1 MPTDKSIYSHR
12 DDDPHLTDDD
22 LAEKVLRFIRYATF
36 VDTSGISVMAL
47 GGMVVLSGNV
57 AEEPD
62 IACAG
67 EAAASVI
74 GVSGVENRLTVRPDE
89 STD

>member
-1 MPTDKSIYSHR
+1 MSTEKTIYSHR

-22 LAEKVLRFIRYATF
+22 LAEKVLRYIRYATF

-47 GGMVVLSGNV
+47 RGTVVLSGNV
-57 AEEPD
+57 AEEAD
-62 IACAG
+62 IASAG

-74 GVSGVENRLTVRPDE
+74 GVSGVENRLTVRPGD